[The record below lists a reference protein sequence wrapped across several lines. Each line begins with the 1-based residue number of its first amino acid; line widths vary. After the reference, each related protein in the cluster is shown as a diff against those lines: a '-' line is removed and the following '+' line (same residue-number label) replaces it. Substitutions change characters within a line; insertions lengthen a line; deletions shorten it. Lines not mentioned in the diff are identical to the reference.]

1 MPVMK
6 VYRHGV
12 TAACVPTHVPTPPER
27 TKCSGWTVSAIRR
40 NRQFLYSV
48 DERRLTGVGFAITLT
63 VKTCPPTHEDWG
75 AMRRAY
81 FERLRRLGMIRAHW
95 LTEWQR
101 RGVPHLHTA
110 VWFPQE
116 VIDQY
121 ASPEAFGRVLVL
133 HWCQLAGDAY
143 NALPGAQHVTPIWD
157 VVGWNQYVSKHAARG
172 LNHYQRNPANI
183 PEGWREIGT
192 GRMWGYLATK
202 AEPWPLVE
210 ATAVDLPMLAFWA
223 LRRIVRGYRLADAR
237 AALVKARKATAEARD
252 PTQDRQ
258 ARNQSRT
265 ARRRIS
271 SARGMLKA
279 HDPKLSAVRG
289 VSEWLPQGDQM
300 RVLALF
306 SDQGHEITS

>member
-12 TAACVPTHVPTPPER
+12 TAAHVPDKPPTPPER

-48 DERRLTGVGFAITLT
+48 DERALTGIGFAVTFT
-63 VKTCPPTHEDWG
+63 VKTCPPTHEDWSG
-75 AMRRAY
+75 LRNDLFKR
-81 FERLRRLGMIRAHW
+81 FRRLGMIRAHW

-101 RGVPHLHTA
+101 RGVPHLHAA
-110 VWFPQE
+110 VWFPPE
-116 VIDQY
+116 VIEQY
-121 ASPEAFGRVLVL
+121 ASPEAFGRFLVL

-143 NALPGAQHVTPIWD
+143 QALPGGQHVTPIWD

-183 PEGWREIGT
+183 PEGWRQIGT
-192 GRMWGYLATK
+192 GRMWGYLATR
-202 AEPWPLVE
+202 AQPWPLVE
-210 ATAVDLPMLAFWA
+210 PSALELPWGAFWA
-223 LRRIVRGYRLADAR
+223 LRRVVRSYRKADAR
-237 AALVKARKATAEARD
+237 AALASARD
-252 PTQDRQ
+252 PK
-258 ARNQSRT
+258 AAKV

-279 HDPKLSAVRG
+279 HDPQLSRVRG
-289 VSEWLPQGDQM
+289 ISEWLPQDDQL
-300 RVLALF
+300 RVLALLA
-306 SDQGHEITS
+306 DQGHEITA